1 MRGINDLYTP
11 TELVVHDVFMH
22 REVGMTGPPEVM
34 ILDRLSQARGI
45 HLDTDDRY
53 RMPLSS
59 KILRVSAGPAG
70 SGLVQYPAYS
80 KLIQYAFERLG
91 WAPAE
96 FQGYRFTMTFP
107 PVPSAVVMRSVLP
120 EKPVDCK

>member
-1 MRGINDLYTP
+1 M
-11 TELVVHDVFMH
+11 V
-22 REVGMTGPPEVM
+22 
-34 ILDRLSQARGI
+34 LDRVSKAGGL

-70 SGLVQYPAYS
+70 STLLQYPAYS

-91 WAPAE
+91 WVPDE

-107 PVPSAVVMRSVLP
+107 PVPSAVAMRSVLP
-120 EKPVDCK
+120 EKPVECK